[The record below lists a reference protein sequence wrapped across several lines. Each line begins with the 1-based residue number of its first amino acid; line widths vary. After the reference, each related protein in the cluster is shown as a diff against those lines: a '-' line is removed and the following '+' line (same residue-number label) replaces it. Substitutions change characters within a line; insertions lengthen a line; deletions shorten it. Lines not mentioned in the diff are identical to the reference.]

1 MSNEIDFSCIDN
13 LSKKIKELGKKG
25 AKIENEALLKGAE
38 VILKEMKK
46 TTAFDDRNKKLREG
60 LKIDKVRTQ
69 NGVKYVKIGIQKD
82 DNSDIFYGKFIEY
95 GTTNGSRSIVAKP
108 FMRLAFEN
116 KREEAKAITVN
127 VMKGALK

>member
-13 LSKKIKELGKKG
+13 LSKKIKELGNKG
-25 AKIENEALLKGAE
+25 SKIENEALLKGAE

-46 TTAFDDRNKKLREG
+46 TTAFDDRTKKLRQG

-69 NGVKYVKIGIQKD
+69 KGVKSVKIGIQKD

-108 FMRLAFEN
+108 FMRPAFEN
-116 KREEAKAITVN
+116 KKEEAKAVTVN

>member
-46 TTAFDDRNKKLREG
+46 TTAFDDRTRKLRQG
-60 LKIDKVRTQ
+60 LKIDKVR
-69 NGVKYVKIGIQKD
+69 
-82 DNSDIFYGKFIEY
+82 S
-95 GTTNGSRSIVAKP
+95 
-108 FMRLAFEN
+108 
-116 KREEAKAITVN
+116 
-127 VMKGALK
+127 